1 MTNVH
6 ELVASV
12 LYQDVQIAQNLSFSE
27 LSMENAVLEM
37 PEPLPVASE
46 MSVRIAHPDGAVLG
60 AAVVTRVRESRA
72 AGEAGQMHLRWVEF
86 SDGDFARLADWVA
99 APPGVA
105 RPKKPEPVV
114 ASEPEPVVASEPE
127 PVVASEP
134 EPVVASEPEPVA
146 PAEPVASI
154 PDGPVAGE
162 DERTLPIDPGAT
174 MLDLQ
179 AIPEA
184 TPGEDTAAHE
194 AGGADTGSA
203 ESTGEEISVVD
214 EDGESSGSPSTEDGA
229 TKKRRRR
236 TKKK

>member
-127 PVVASEP
+127 PV
-134 EPVVASEPEPVA
+134 A